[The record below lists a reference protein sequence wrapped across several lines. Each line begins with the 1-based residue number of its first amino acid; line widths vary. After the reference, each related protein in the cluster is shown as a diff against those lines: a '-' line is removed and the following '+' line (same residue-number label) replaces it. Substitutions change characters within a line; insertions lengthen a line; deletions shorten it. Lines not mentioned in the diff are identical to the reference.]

1 MGGGDPFSS
10 FFGGDFG
17 GIVTKKHP
25 FLVMFI
31 HLFLIFFHSYH
42 RTDLRN
48 VYF

>member
-25 FLVMFI
+25 FLVMSI
-31 HLFLIFFHSYH
+31 HLLYFFIVTTELI
-42 RTDLRN
+42 
-48 VYF
+48 

>member
-17 GIVTKKHP
+17 GIVTKKRP
-25 FLVMFI
+25 FLVMSI
-31 HLFLIFFHSYH
+31 HLFLFFHSYH
-42 RTDLRN
+42 RTDLRI